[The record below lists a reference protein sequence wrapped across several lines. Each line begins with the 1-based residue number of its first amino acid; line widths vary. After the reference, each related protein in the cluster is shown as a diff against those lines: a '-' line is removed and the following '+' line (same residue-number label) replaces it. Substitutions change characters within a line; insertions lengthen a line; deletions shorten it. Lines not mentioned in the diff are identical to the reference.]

1 MPEVLD
7 LGDVSVDVFRK
18 NIKNLHLS
26 VHPPTGRVRVAAPL
40 SLGIDAIRTFAI
52 SRLAWIR
59 RSQRKLLSQ
68 PRELARDYV
77 DRESHFV
84 WGERV
89 LLRVVDHDG
98 PPSLQLN
105 HRALVL
111 KARETLSLVDRHQ
124 LLENW
129 YREAL
134 RAGAEEVLPRWET
147 LLKVKAHG
155 LFVQRMKTRWG
166 SCNPERGHIRLNT
179 ELAKK
184 PRECLDYVVL
194 HELAHMV
201 ERTHSEKF
209 YSILDN
215 GLPQW
220 RQIRELLNSL
230 PLSTAPQPL
239 RAG

>member
-1 MPEVLD
+1 MLEILD

-18 NIKNLHLS
+18 DIKNLHLS

-52 SRLAWIR
+52 SHLAWIR
-59 RSQRKLLSQ
+59 KSQRKFLAQ
-68 PRELARDYV
+68 PREPARDYL

-98 PPSLQLN
+98 PPSVLLN
-105 HRALVL
+105 HRTLL
-111 KARETLSLVDRHQ
+111 LNARENLSLAERHQ
-124 LLENW
+124 LLESW
-129 YREAL
+129 YREEV
-134 RAGAEEVLPRWET
+134 RVRAEEILPRWET
-147 LLKVKAHG
+147 FLDVKTQS

-166 SCNPERGHIRLNT
+166 SCNPDRRYIRLNT

-194 HELAHMV
+194 HEMAHLV

-209 YSILDN
+209 YSILDS

-220 RQIRELLNSL
+220 RQIRDLLNSL
-230 PLSTAPQPL
+230 PLSSAPQ
-239 RAG
+239 R